1 MKKKKLTLKSV
12 IIILLLIFSSYTIV
26 SQQLTM
32 KKIKKDISNQ
42 QKELELVKEK
52 NQKLK
57 DEFELSNTDLYKEKQ
72 VRERL
77 GYVKPG
83 ETPVMDSNSK

>member
-83 ETPVMDSNSK
+83 ETPVIDSNSK

>member
-1 MKKKKLTLKSV
+1 MKSKKITLKSV
-12 IIILLLIFSSYTIV
+12 IIILLLIFSLYTIV

-32 KKIKKDISNQ
+32 GKIKKDIYKQ
-42 QKELELVKEK
+42 EKELELVKEK

-57 DEFELSNTDLYKEKQ
+57 DEFELSNTGLYKEKQ

-77 GYVKPG
+77 GYVKAG
-83 ETPVMDSNSK
+83 ETPVIDNKSQ

>member
-1 MKKKKLTLKSV
+1 MKSKKITLKSV
-12 IIILLLIFSSYTIV
+12 IIILLLIFSLYTIV

-32 KKIKKDISNQ
+32 GKIKKDIYKQ
-42 QKELELVKEK
+42 EKELELVKEK

-57 DEFELSNTDLYKEKQ
+57 DEFELSNTGLYKEKQ

-77 GYVKPG
+77 GYVKTG
-83 ETPVMDSNSK
+83 ETPVIDSKSQ